1 MNSNS
6 NFILLKLFLILTI
19 FLMLI
24 FPLISAVEVSMDS
37 SFSQGETMLAKF
49 SGNFIDQITRENVFF
64 YRGHVGIPMIYDV
77 IKIGDE
83 FYVYA
88 LLIGKTEGN
97 YSVSVE
103 GVRYM
108 KATQIVD
115 DDIISNFTIS
125 NETAMFSVNPGALV
139 AEGDFSVELRNLQDR
154 KITISINDD
163 SPSIDSQTSLELKS
177 GEKKN
182 VFFNVGENAV
192 KGIVNIDFS
201 SEGFSYS
208 LPVYLDANKT
218 SDATKDFEMEFQ
230 PSRVEVSMA
239 TDSDSKR
246 ILYLTNTGDETIEDI
261 FFDVSPL
268 LEPYVVIS
276 PEKINKLNPNS
287 TEKIEIQIISDLN
300 EAIIEGKIT
309 AFTENFST
317 SFTLV
322 LDFVKD
328 FIPADGEED
337 LAIVTLCTDLGGTF
351 CTETQECSGESVQAK
366 DGICCLTECRQI
378 EKSST
383 GKWIGWGLLAL
394 AFGFLY
400 WFYKKRYKRVSK
412 RKAF

>member
-1 MNSNS
+1 MRDSK
-6 NFILLKLFLILTI
+6 FTPLKIILSLTI
-19 FLMLI
+19 FFIII
-24 FPLISAVEVSMDS
+24 FPLVSAVEVSMDP
-37 SFSQGETMLAKF
+37 SFSQGETLLAKF

-64 YRGHVGIPMIYDV
+64 YRGHVGIPMVYGV
-77 IKIGDE
+77 VKIGDE

-88 LLIGKTEGN
+88 LLTGKTEGN

-103 GVRYM
+103 GVRYY

-125 NETAMFSVNPGALV
+125 NETAMFSVNPGV
-139 AEGDFSVELRNLQDR
+139 VSTEGDFSAELQNLQDR
-154 KITISINDD
+154 KITISISEN
-163 SPSIDSQTSLELKS
+163 SQEITSQTSLELKS

-201 SEGFSYS
+201 SEGFSYA
-208 LPVYLDANKT
+208 LPVYLDTNKT
-218 SDATKDFEMEFQ
+218 SNIIKNFEMEFQ

-300 EAIIEGKIT
+300 EAILEGKIT

-317 SFTLV
+317 SFTLI

-337 LAIVTLCTDLGGTF
+337 LAIVTLCADLGGTF
-351 CTETQECSGESVQAK
+351 CAETQECSGESVPAK

-383 GKWIGWGLLAL
+383 GKWIGWGLLLL